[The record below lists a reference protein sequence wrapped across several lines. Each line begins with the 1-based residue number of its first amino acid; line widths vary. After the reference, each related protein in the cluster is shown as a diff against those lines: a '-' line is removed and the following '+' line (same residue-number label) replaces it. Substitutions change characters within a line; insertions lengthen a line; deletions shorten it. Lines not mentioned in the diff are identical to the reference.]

1 MLVLSPPQNVSGDF
15 MIFRDF
21 IPSIWF
27 YCPYHHCKKE
37 LTLLTCTLLARIQY
51 TTTRSVESLEFMVAP
66 FLCGF
71 CGYLPGI
78 SISNESW
85 DSLHS
90 LYIQHYIPTDPLKH
104 WQPLKLAQ
112 TVADNSKVM
121 HLFLYLKLD
130 FIIIF
135 LLRTE
140 SAGLKNRE
148 SA

>member
-15 MIFRDF
+15 RIFRDF

-37 LTLLTCTLLARIQY
+37 LLTLLTCTLLARIQY
-51 TTTRSVESLEFMVAP
+51 TTTRSVELLEFMVAP
-66 FLCGF
+66 FFVWICW
-71 CGYLPGI
+71 CPPGNFNLQWI
-78 SISNESW
+78 MRQSSFIILSYW
-85 DSLHS
+85 
-90 LYIQHYIPTDPLKH
+90 PLKH
-104 WQPLKLAQ
+104 WQPQKLAQ
-112 TVADNSKVM
+112 TVVDNSKVM

-135 LLRTE
+135 LLRAE

-148 SA
+148 NA

>member
-66 FLCGF
+66 FFVWILWVSSWEF
-71 CGYLPGI
+71 QSPMNHETVFILYTY
-78 SISNESW
+78 SITF
-85 DSLHS
+85 L
-90 LYIQHYIPTDPLKH
+90 LTFKH

-112 TVADNSKVM
+112 TVVDNSKVM

-135 LLRTE
+135 LLRAE

-148 SA
+148 NA